1 MTEFPGNYFEN
12 LSRDQLNRFGELAA
26 LYSEWNE
33 KINVISR
40 KDISNFNVHHLLH
53 SLAIGKIINF
63 KTSTKVLDIGTGGGF
78 PGIPLAILFPD
89 VEFTLLDSIRKKTM
103 VAKSVA
109 NDLGLNNVEVIWGRA
124 EEIDI
129 KVDFVVSRAVT
140 SFPRFVEWTRGKFL
154 SNSFNDLNNGILYL
168 KGGDLSEELSKFS
181 KKVRV
186 IELTKYF
193 NESFFEEKKLV
204 YLPMVK

>member
-1 MTEFPGNYFEN
+1 MTEFPGNYFED
-12 LSRDQLNRFGELAA
+12 LSRDQLNSFGDLAT

-53 SLAIGKIINF
+53 SLAIGKIIKF
-63 KTSTKVLDIGTGGGF
+63 KANTKILDIGTGGGF

-89 VEFTLLDSIRKKTM
+89 VEFILLDSIRKKTV
-103 VAKSVA
+103 VAKNIS
-109 NDLGLNNVEVIWGRA
+109 DSIGLKNVEIIWSRA
-124 EEIDI
+124 EDIDI

-154 SNSFNDLNNGILYL
+154 SKSFNDLNNGILYL
-168 KGGDLSEELSKFS
+168 KGGDLSDELSKFT
-181 KKVRV
+181 KKARV
-186 IELTKYF
+186 FELTKYF

-204 YLPMVK
+204 YLPMV